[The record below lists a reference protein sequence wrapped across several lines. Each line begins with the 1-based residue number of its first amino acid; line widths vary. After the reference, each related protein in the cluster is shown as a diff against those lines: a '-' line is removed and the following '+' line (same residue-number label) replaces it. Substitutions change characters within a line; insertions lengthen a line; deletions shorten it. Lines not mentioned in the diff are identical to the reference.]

1 MEPANDPNIQLLN
14 ALKALKEGNFAARL
28 PTDQSGINKEIAET
42 FNSFMEQTSQLIGEI
57 NRLSREIAYEGKLG
71 GQADVKGLSGEWKEV
86 YLNMN
91 EVEWVVTA
99 EIRTV
104 SETVYSTLKSLN
116 ALPHY
121 AYPRNEIS
129 MMKAMAF
136 DLQRAILKPKEPAN

>member
-99 EIRTV
+99 EI
-104 SETVYSTLKSLN
+104 
-116 ALPHY
+116 
-121 AYPRNEIS
+121 
-129 MMKAMAF
+129 
-136 DLQRAILKPKEPAN
+136 